1 MSKQDIEKRLGF
13 AAQGVKAK
21 FGRFS
26 TEFGFLA
33 NQIKNQPDLAKK
45 NIIVLAK
52 KMGKEVDIT
61 RAEFEQLMQYA
72 AKLGMETQVA
82 NAHDDVR
89 PGFSRTGAKATFAEF
104 NVGDKVVA
112 TPNNHID
119 AYGRIIKIENGIA
132 TIASAEGNVKAKLSD
147 LELVKKGSVEDLR
160 RLGMKGFSRPGVKT
174 EFAADKRTTAGAL
187 RKALKAK
194 GITSAADLEW
204 HGISAK
210 DPDSTPYW
218 LYEDGSME
226 KIKSSRPGAKAKF
239 AKPQFRTK
247 KLHNGYIAVEVNQGS
262 GWERYDTTHE
272 ESWNGIEEY
281 ERGYQKAYD
290 RGLRYSGGAWR
301 IPSTTAS
308 RPGVKTPMAKGWSG
322 TSTKLNRYGDFAVV
336 AASDDG
342 FPKSFSNRTQAQA
355 FSDKHNLGGVKHPSS
370 GGPFYVY
377 MQAPKDSESTTASR
391 PGVKAKMSATFIVAE
406 AIFNAENAVRRGDNE
421 NARRWIKA
429 AQDAMDETVV
439 STGMRSKLEQLVKR
453 YKMSR
458 PGVKA
463 KFDTKV
469 GSKGNKSAM
478 IAKNGPDADASW
490 LAWVVQH
497 HGEGQGESVLGTMRS
512 YSTEARAKAAALRGL
527 ETSGLRGG
535 FARPGVKAKA

>member
-13 AAQGVKAK
+13 AAQ
-21 FGRFS
+21 
-26 TEFGFLA
+26 
-33 NQIKNQPDLAKK
+33 
-45 NIIVLAK
+45 
-52 KMGKEVDIT
+52 
-61 RAEFEQLMQYA
+61 
-72 AKLGMETQVA
+72 
-82 NAHDDVR
+82 
-89 PGFSRTGAKATFAEF
+89 GAKATFAEF

-160 RLGMKGFSRPGVKT
+160 RLGMKGFARPGVKA
-174 EFAADKRTTAGAL
+174 EFYASPEHIPLILAQTRKMHADSKKAAEKY
-187 RKALKAK
+187 LKA
-194 GITSAADLEW
+194 
-204 HGISAK
+204 
-210 DPDSTPYW
+210 
-218 LYEDGSME
+218 GSVGN
-226 KIKSSRPGAKAKF
+226 I
-239 AKPQFRTK
+239 
-247 KLHNGYIAVEVNQGS
+247 
-262 GWERYDTTHE
+262 
-272 ESWNGIEEY
+272 
-281 ERGYQKAYD
+281 
-290 RGLRYSGGAWR
+290 GGAAGLASSMVNALENDLKNDLYRLTQSRNPVHKKAAKEAYAEIKAMADWWY
-301 IPSTTAS
+301 SQYKKWTAS
-308 RPGVKTPMAKGWSG
+308 RPGVKAKFADAA
-322 TSTKLNRYGDFAVV
+322 LNQIRNN
-336 AASDDG
+336 AAI
-342 FPKSFSNRTQAQA
+342 
-355 FSDKHNLGGVKHPSS
+355 SDKILTLVSKGLSVPQAIDSVLGEGTYKRIGSE
-370 GGPFYVY
+370 VY
-377 MQAPKDSESTTASR
+377 DELKKAKSSR
-391 PGVKAKMSATFIVAE
+391 PGTKAKMSATFIVAE

-463 KFDTKV
+463 KFDREV
-469 GSKGNKSAM
+469 GRKGNKSAM

-535 FARPGVKAKA
+535 FSRPGAKAKA